1 MAVTVILVMLFKGL
15 PPLAVNWNLPIVTKL
30 VISQAEEP
38 VVSFMPLYTVP
49 ISNHNS
55 LYRQCSVLSA
65 QVEGLGQGVA
75 AGCGDGCRRV
85 KYGNF
90 ILILYQ
96 CRKIAR
102 KGIRRVSFFCV
113 ESFWERRWNRFSLRP
128 VGCWC
133 PSCLAGCL
141 YPLHLKNGGDSDA
154 VREKGTVEVVVT

>member
-1 MAVTVILVMLFKGL
+1 MLFKGL

-102 KGIRRVSFFCV
+102 KGIRRVSFFC
-113 ESFWERRWNRFSLRP
+113 ENRFGNAAGTGFHYGQLA
-128 VGCWC
+128 VGR

-141 YPLHLKNGGDSDA
+141 YPLHREERGDSDA
-154 VREKGTVEVVVT
+154 DGEKKNLFYYLERFISYHL